1 MLGFFKDR
9 KLVKYANEIYGV
21 LAPQIE
27 LVKQFGKWPN
37 VSTLG
42 DELIDNDYLLA
53 YLNGYINVVL
63 KLRYKLENH
72 QDCGKTTCKV
82 LEFIEPTFSKSEKLY
97 RYMDNLKDKS
107 GSSKFTKGSEDLFMT
122 CLVMLDMK
130 EQDQFKNNKIYKEA
144 FKYFED
150 GEFERDQLIAQ
161 RLGIPNS
168 AQFSNTPKR
177 FIVAHRI
184 FEKTFGLELTKQFKF
199 KNPII

>member
-27 LVKQFGKWPN
+27 LAKQFGKWPN

-53 YLNGYINVVL
+53 YLNGYINIVL

-72 QDCGKTTCKV
+72 QDCGKITCKV

-107 GSSKFTKGSEDLFMT
+107 GSSKFTKGSEDSFYDLF
-122 CLVMLDMK
+122 
-130 EQDQFKNNKIYKEA
+130 
-144 FKYFED
+144 
-150 GEFERDQLIAQ
+150 
-161 RLGIPNS
+161 
-168 AQFSNTPKR
+168 
-177 FIVAHRI
+177 
-184 FEKTFGLELTKQFKF
+184 
-199 KNPII
+199 

>member
-107 GSSKFTKGSEDLFMT
+107 GSSKFTKGSEDSFMT
-122 CLVMLDMK
+122 CSH
-130 EQDQFKNNKIYKEA
+130 A
-144 FKYFED
+144 
-150 GEFERDQLIAQ
+150 
-161 RLGIPNS
+161 
-168 AQFSNTPKR
+168 
-177 FIVAHRI
+177 
-184 FEKTFGLELTKQFKF
+184 
-199 KNPII
+199 